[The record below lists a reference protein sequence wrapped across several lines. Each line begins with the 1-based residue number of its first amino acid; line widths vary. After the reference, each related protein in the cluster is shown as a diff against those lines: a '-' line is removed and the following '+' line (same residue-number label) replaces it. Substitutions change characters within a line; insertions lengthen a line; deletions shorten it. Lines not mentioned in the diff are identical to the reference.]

1 MTDSFPANL
10 LPANLFDD
18 IPETAPQELVTAL
31 LTRPGLRIE
40 RIVSTG
46 QSSDW
51 MTQGWD
57 EWVAVITGS
66 AGLLIE
72 DEPELLLSA
81 GDHLLIAAGVRH
93 RVAWTDPDQPTV
105 WLAVHLGG

>member
-1 MTDSFPANL
+1 MSENI
-10 LPANLFDD
+10 FDD
-18 IPETAPQELVTAL
+18 IPDAAPQELTDVL
-31 LTRPGLRIE
+31 LDHPAARIE

-46 QSSDW
+46 QSTDW
-51 MTQGWD
+51 MTQAWD
-57 EWVAVITGS
+57 EWVVLVTGS

-72 DEPELLLSA
+72 DEPELPMSS
-81 GDHLLIAAGVRH
+81 GDYLMIPAGVRH

>member
-1 MTDSFPANL
+1 MTENI
-10 LPANLFDD
+10 FDD
-18 IPETAPQELVTAL
+18 IPESEPEELVTAL
-31 LTRPGLRIE
+31 LSRPGARIE

-51 MTQGWD
+51 MNQPWD
-57 EWVAVITGS
+57 EWVLLVTGS

-72 DEPELLLSA
+72 DELELVLSS
-81 GDHLLIAAGVRH
+81 GDHLLIAANTRH

>member
-1 MTDSFPANL
+1 MVDNI
-10 LPANLFDD
+10 FDD
-18 IPETAPQELVTAL
+18 IPDEAPEEIVTAL
-31 LTRPGLRIE
+31 LSRPGVRIE

-51 MTQGWD
+51 MTQAWD
-57 EWVAVITGS
+57 EWVLLVTGS
-66 AGLLIE
+66 AGLLIA
-72 DEPELLLSA
+72 DEPELILSA
-81 GDHLLIAAGVRH
+81 GDCLLIAANTRH

>member
-1 MTDSFPANL
+1 MTENI
-10 LPANLFDD
+10 FDD
-18 IPETAPQELVTAL
+18 IPESAPEEVVTAL
-31 LTRPGLRIE
+31 LSRPGARIE

-51 MTQGWD
+51 MDQPWD
-57 EWVAVITGS
+57 EWVLLVTGS

-72 DEPELLLSA
+72 DEPELVLSS
-81 GDHLLIAAGVRH
+81 GDHLLIPANTRH

-105 WLAVHLGG
+105 WLALHLGAS